1 MNAVL
6 LGINGRY
13 SHTNLALRYLR
24 NEIRAAGHTAQIVE
38 FDISARRQDVL
49 ERLALAQPQVLLLSV
64 YVWNALLIRLLLP
77 DIRALLPDCRLILG
91 GPEVSYSAA
100 EWIEAHPEIDVIVSG
115 HAEQALRQLA
125 SSGFHCENRVVSVP
139 NRSFAAVPF
148 PYLEE
153 DFAGLSHRYVYY
165 ESSRGCP
172 CSCSYCV
179 SGRDDQAADFRSV
192 QTTCDELQQIM
203 AQEHRWPAPPIIK
216 LVDRTFNARPAR
228 ARAIWSYLIG
238 AETSATFH
246 FEVHPAF
253 LSDEDLEMLAGAPAG
268 RFQFE
273 IGVQSVHRATLRAV
287 GRAQNWQRVRP
298 RVQRLIETGTVA
310 VHLDLIAGLPR
321 EDMAQLARSIDDIL
335 ALKPTRF
342 DLGFLKSLPGTAIRA
357 QSEANG
363 QLVMRDPPYQ
373 VLQNRWLTLSD
384 FSRLRRIGE
393 LIDALWNSCRLEA
406 AIDALALQHGGYF
419 GAFDMLQRRAGEIG
433 YNLATR
439 QRHKVEAFLDA
450 SR

>member
-6 LGINGRY
+6 LGINGRF

-38 FDISARRQDVL
+38 FDITTRRQDVL

-77 DIRALLPDCRLILG
+77 DIRALLPACRLILG

-100 EWIEAHPEIDVIVSG
+100 AWIEAHPEIDVIVTG
-115 HAEQALRQLA
+115 HAEQALRHLA
-125 SSGFHCENRVVSVP
+125 ASGFECEKRVVSVP
-139 NRSFAAVPF
+139 NRSFAAIPF

-192 QTTCDELQQIM
+192 QMTCDELQRIM
-203 AQEHRWPAPPIIK
+203 SQEHRWPAPPIVK
-216 LVDRTFNARPAR
+216 LVDRTFNARPTR
-228 ARAIWSYLIG
+228 ARAIWRYLIG
-238 AETSATFH
+238 AETNATFH

-253 LSDEDLEMLAGAPAG
+253 LSDEDLELLAGAPPG

-273 IGVQSVHRATLRAV
+273 IGVQSVHRATLRSV

-298 RVQRLIETGTVA
+298 RVQRLIEAGTVA

-321 EDMAQLARSIDDIL
+321 EDIAQLARSIDDIM

-363 QLVMRDPPYQ
+363 QLAMRDPPYQ

-406 AIDALALQHGGYF
+406 AVDALALQHGGYY

-439 QRHKVEAFLDA
+439 QAHKVAAFLDA